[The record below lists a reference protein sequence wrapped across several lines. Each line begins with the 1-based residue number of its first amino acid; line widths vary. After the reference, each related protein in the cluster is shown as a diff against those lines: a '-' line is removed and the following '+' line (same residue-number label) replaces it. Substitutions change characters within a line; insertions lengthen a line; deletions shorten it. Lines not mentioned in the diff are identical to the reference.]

1 MKYTVKRGDT
11 LSQIAQAYGVTMVS
25 IVTANGI
32 KNPNKITVGQ
42 VLNIPTETKPSTP
55 PPNYTAIG
63 RQVEKVVEK
72 VEKLPEF
79 QDLLEMM
86 R

>member
-1 MKYTVKRGDT
+1 MTYTVKRGDT
-11 LSQIAQAYGVTMVS
+11 LSQIAQAYGLTMVS

-32 KNPNKITVGQ
+32 KDPNKITVGQ
-42 VLNIPTETKPSTP
+42 VLNIPTETKPPAP
-55 PPNYTAIG
+55 PPNYTSIG

-79 QDLLEMM
+79 QDLLGMM